1 MLCMTRTPLRVSLF
15 GGGTDYQAYYDRTPG
30 AVVGMAIDKYI
41 YISSLMLRTWQT
53 YNYRVAYS
61 VLEQVQSIEEIK
73 HPVVREVLK
82 HYGVTTRLDLG
93 VQSDLPSSGGLGS
106 SSAFTVGFVN
116 LIATLFDRSM
126 TKVELARKAMFVEQV
141 LLEENVGVQDQ
152 LHTAVG
158 GLNRFDFD
166 RGRFRI
172 TPLQVEGRT
181 LDALNRSMFLI
192 HTGLSRRASDQ
203 AARQIATIRTGG
215 SDRELAELFDM
226 VGVCTDLLENAG
238 SGVARELGALLHQG
252 WGIKRAM
259 SPGISNPLIDDI
271 YKRALTAG
279 AYGGKLCGA
288 GGGGFILVM
297 IEPDRAEALARLVAP
312 LPVIPIR
319 MDVHGSTLVQPAGGV
334 WDREDRAA
342 SLRSRVL
349 EIAPAPAAPSL
360 APWAVNAA
368 E

>member
-15 GGGTDYQAYYDRTPG
+15 GGGTDYQAYYDRVPG

-41 YISSLMLRTWQT
+41 YISALILRTWQT

-61 VLEQVQSIEEIK
+61 LLEQVQAIEEIK

-82 HYGVTTRLDLG
+82 HYAVNARLDLG

-116 LIATLFDRSM
+116 LISTMFDRPM

-141 LLEENVGVQDQ
+141 LLQENVGAQDQ

-172 TPLQVEGRT
+172 MPLQIEGRT
-181 LDALNRSMFLI
+181 QDALNRSMFLI
-192 HTGLSRRASDQ
+192 HTGVSRRATDQ
-203 AARQIATIRTGG
+203 AAQQIATIRTGA
-215 SDRELAELFDM
+215 SDGNLAELFDM

-238 SGVARELGALLHQG
+238 SDVARELGALLHEG
-252 WGIKRAM
+252 WRIKRAL
-259 SPGISNPLIDDI
+259 SPGISNPHIDEL
-271 YKRALTAG
+271 YAAARAAG

-288 GGGGFILVM
+288 GGGGFILVL
-297 IEPDRAEALARLVAP
+297 IEPDRAEALARAIAP

-334 WDREDRAA
+334 WEREHLVSSLRPAVFESPAHKA
-342 SLRSRVL
+342 SL
-349 EIAPAPAAPSL
+349 EPASL
-360 APWAVNAA
+360 ALNAA